1 MMANLIAAQRHSG
14 CSTTFK
20 YKSEKMRA
28 YPIAAQR
35 QAASSVLSKI
45 GVEKMRANLKAA

>member
-14 CSTTFK
+14 CSTTFE

-28 YPIAAQR
+28 NLIAALR
-35 QAASSVLSKI
+35 QAAAVIQSKSRVKNE
-45 GVEKMRANLKAA
+45 G